1 MGMFSLLF
9 SNPVTKILE
18 QRLWEVARKRYLE
31 QHKDPIK
38 DTAILL
44 QNVREEYKDWVA
56 QMLKEGDEKIKAK
69 WGQFK
74 HEMITQLRLSLTGLL
89 KLSKLESYSIES
101 GQLPYPNAIAAPYEL
116 VKRGTAEVMAFSN
129 RKSTLRISVM
139 TSCKHWPSMLPIGAF
154 KRFWTTRVATLNAL
168 RLRGTLSRLPKLF
181 DRMPTFSVTT
191 NIIRELTS

>member
-116 VKRGTAEVMAFSN
+116 VKRGTAEVMALLLKQKIDFENLSDDE
-129 RKSTLRISVM
+129 
-139 TSCKHWPSMLPIGAF
+139 LP
-154 KRFWTTRVATLNAL
+154 AL
-168 RLRGTLSRLPKLF
+168 AIYAA
-181 DRMPTFSVTT
+181 DRSFQDV
-191 NIIRELTS
+191 